1 MSSGALAPYRPF
13 LTAWHDGMGTLTGVT
28 NDVLNPDLDPARLT
42 ALQARVADLLP
53 ALRQDLEA
61 LTRIPSV
68 SLSAFDQAHVEA
80 SAQAVAALLGAE
92 GLAVEIIREGGRP
105 AVIGHAD
112 GPKGAP
118 TVMLYAHHDV
128 QPAGA
133 ESEWDSSPFEP
144 TERDGRVYA
153 RGIADDK
160 AGVMAHIAALRAHSG
175 ALPVGVTVFVEGEEE
190 IGSDSL
196 GAILERHGEKLRAD
210 AIVLADSANW
220 AVGEPALTTTLRG
233 MVRVVVTV
241 ATLDHGVHSGMF
253 GGAVPDAI
261 TALIATIATLHDEQ
275 GNVAVCGLKAGVAS
289 DLDYPEQRLRQESG
303 LLDGVQLIGTGSILT
318 RLWTKPSITTIGID
332 APSVDTSSN
341 TLVPK
346 ASAKISMRIAPDE
359 DPHEAYLLLAEHLRA
374 NAPWGV
380 KVDIQSDDQGSGFA
394 ADANGPVYDQARA
407 AFTDAWGVPPVDVG
421 IGGSIP
427 FVAAFAQRFPDAGI
441 LVTGVEEPDTRAHG
455 ANESLHLGEFARVC
469 LAEAILLER
478 LGLLRAS
485 SQIGAAG

>member
-1 MSSGALAPYRPF
+1 
-13 LTAWHDGMGTLTGVT
+13 MGTLTVVT
-28 NDVLNPDLDPARLT
+28 DDVLTPDIDPARLS
-42 ALQARVADLLP
+42 ALQARVTQLLP
-53 ALRQDLEA
+53 ALREDLEA

-68 SLSAFDQAHVEA
+68 SLAAFDQAHVEA
-80 SAQAVAALLGAE
+80 SARAVAGLLRAE
-92 GLAVEIIREGGRP
+92 GLQVEIIREGGRP

-112 GPKGAP
+112 GPSGAP

-128 QPAGA
+128 QPPGA
-133 ESEWDSSPFEP
+133 DSDWDSLPFEP

-175 ALPVGVTVFVEGEEE
+175 GLPVGVTVFVEGEEE

-196 GAILERHGEKLRAD
+196 PAILARHGEKLRAD

-233 MVRVVVTV
+233 MVRVILRV

-253 GGAVPDAI
+253 GGVVPDAI
-261 TALIATIATLHDEQ
+261 TALIRTIATLHDAQ
-275 GNVAVCGLKAGVAS
+275 GNVAVAGLTAGVAA

-303 LLDGVQLIGTGSILT
+303 LLEGVELIGTGSILT

-332 APSVDTSSN
+332 APSVGTSSN
-341 TLVPK
+341 TLVPQ
-346 ASAKISMRIAPDE
+346 AAAKISMRISPQQ

-380 KVDIQSDDQGSGFA
+380 KVDITLDDEGSGFS
-394 ADANGPVYDQARA
+394 ADANGPIYDQARA

-427 FVAAFAQRFPDAGI
+427 FVAAFASRFPDAGI
-441 LVTGVEEPDTRAHG
+441 LVTGVEDPDTRAHG
-455 ANESLHLGEFARVC
+455 ANESLHLGEFGRVC
-469 LAEAILLER
+469 LAEAVLLER
-478 LGLLRAS
+478 LGRLRL
-485 SQIGAAG
+485 